1 VLKECTYY
9 KRVRHTRIA
18 LVLTMALSLFAR
30 SFASSPAAERPAASS
45 DDPVPAVWPVAAAWP
60 KSFPAIDALSLLT
73 SDSHL
78 LAVESTQVSA
88 LSWSDGEVL
97 WKSSLSASTRPVV
110 DEGRVF
116 VPAGDAI
123 HALSDASGKEE
134 WRLTVG
140 SISIPPAARSGWLI
154 VAAEDGSLQG
164 INAAQGREVWRIA
177 LPAPLTSPVAIDADL
192 VIGACADGVIR
203 AWQIADGSVRW
214 TRELGTRPTQ
224 LTAGSGHL
232 FVGGEDGRLMS
243 LRQRDGRLNWAY
255 PFAMS
260 IVGRLA
266 FDQKNV
272 YATTIDNTVRAHAF
286 NGHQVWHKPLTF
298 RVIDGMLSDAG
309 GVFVP
314 QSNGEIR
321 IFLAKDGTR
330 AGRLNTAPEDAT
342 VIGALAAH
350 GAGDQLRMAITT
362 SAGSQLTVTTY
373 RRTGLAAV
381 PATSGPPAT
390 PLLLSLPG
398 GRP

>member
-1 VLKECTYY
+1 MLKECTYY
-9 KRVRHTRIA
+9 KRVRHTRVA
-18 LVLTMALSLFAR
+18 LVFTLASSLFVI
-30 SFASSPAAERPAASS
+30 SFAGRTAASS

-60 KSFPAIDALSLLT
+60 KNFPAGDAISLVT

-78 LAVESTQVSA
+78 LTVEPTQVSA
-88 LSWSDGEVL
+88 FSWSDGQLV
-97 WKSSLSASTRPVV
+97 WKSDLRATARPVA

-116 VPAGDAI
+116 VPAGDAM
-123 HALSDASGKEE
+123 HALSGSSGKEE

-140 SISIPPAARSGWLI
+140 KVSISPGARSGWLI

-164 INAAQGREVWRIA
+164 INAAQGREVWRID

-192 VIGACADGVIR
+192 VMGACADGRIR
-203 AWQIADGSVRW
+203 AWQIADGAVRW
-214 TRELGTRPTQ
+214 EQELGTRPTQ
-224 LTAGSGHL
+224 LTAGSGQI

-243 LRQRDGRLNWAY
+243 LRHRDGRLNWAY
-255 PFAMS
+255 SFAMP

-286 NGHQVWHKPLTF
+286 NGHQVWHMPLTF
-298 RVIDGMLSDAG
+298 RVIDGMISDSG
-309 GVFVP
+309 SVFVP

-321 IFLAKDGTR
+321 IFLARNGTR
-330 AGRLNTAPEDAT
+330 AGRLNPAPEDAT
-342 VIGALAAH
+342 AIGALAAS
-350 GAGDQLRMAITT
+350 GAGDQLRMAIAT
-362 SAGSQLTVTTY
+362 SATPQLTVTTY

-381 PATSGPPAT
+381 PATSAPPGT
-390 PLLLSLPG
+390 PLLLTLPG

>member
-1 VLKECTYY
+1 MLKECTYY
-9 KRVRHTRIA
+9 KRVRHTRVA
-18 LVLTMALSLFAR
+18 FVFTLALSIFAIA
-30 SFASSPAAERPAASS
+30 FASSPAVERPEASS

-60 KSFPAIDALSLLT
+60 KIFPPGDAMSLVT

-78 LAVESTQVSA
+78 LTVEPTQMTA
-88 LSWSDGEVL
+88 FSWSDGQLL
-97 WKSSLSASTRPVV
+97 WKSDLSASARPVA

-123 HALSDASGKEE
+123 HALSGSSGKEE

-140 SISIPPAARSGWLI
+140 KVSISPAARSGWLI

-164 INAAQGREVWRIA
+164 ISAPQGREVWRIA

-192 VIGACADGVIR
+192 VLGACADGVIR
-203 AWQIADGSVRW
+203 AWQIADGAVRW
-214 TRELGTRPTQ
+214 EREVGTRPTQ

-232 FVGGEDGRLMS
+232 FVGGEDGQLMS

-255 PFAMS
+255 PFAMP

-266 FDQKNV
+266 FDQENV

-286 NGHQVWHKPLTF
+286 NGHQVWHQFLTF

-309 GVFVP
+309 TVFVP

-342 VIGALAAH
+342 VLGALAVH
-350 GAGDQLRMAITT
+350 GAGEQLRMAIAT
-362 SAGSQLTVTTY
+362 STAPQLTVTTY

-381 PATSGPPAT
+381 PATSAPPGT
-390 PLLLSLPG
+390 PLLLMLPG

>member
-1 VLKECTYY
+1 
-9 KRVRHTRIA
+9 
-18 LVLTMALSLFAR
+18 LTLAVFTGLAVES
-30 SFASSPAAERPAASS
+30 PAASS

-60 KSFPAIDALSLLT
+60 KSFPVIEALSLVMT
-73 SDSHL
+73 DSHL
-78 LAVESTQVSA
+78 LAVEPAQVSA
-88 LSWSDGEVL
+88 FSWSDGQLV
-97 WKSSLSASTRPVV
+97 WKSDLSASVRPVV

-116 VPAGDAI
+116 VPSGDAI
-123 HALSDASGKEE
+123 HALSDAGGKEE

-140 SISIPPAARSGWLI
+140 RISIPPAARSGWLI
-154 VAAEDGSLQG
+154 VAADDGSLQG
-164 INAAQGREVWRIA
+164 ISAAQGREVWRIA
-177 LPAPLTSPVAIDADL
+177 LPAPLTAPAAIDADL
-192 VIGACADGVIR
+192 VIGACADGLVR
-203 AWQIADGSVRW
+203 AWQIADGAVRW

-224 LTAGSGHL
+224 LTAGSGHI

-266 FDQKNV
+266 FDQQHV
-272 YATTIDNTVRAHAF
+272 YATTIDNSVRAHAF
-286 NGHQVWHKPLTF
+286 NGHQAWHKPLTF
-298 RVIDGMLSDAG
+298 RVVDGMLSDSG
-309 GVFVP
+309 SVFVP

-342 VIGALAAH
+342 VIGTMASH

-362 SAGSQLTVTTY
+362 SAGRELTVATY

-381 PATSGPPAT
+381 PATGAPPAT
-390 PLLLSLPG
+390 PLPLSLPG